1 MGIVAVYQA
10 LNRLLACTKLV
21 KVILSL
27 NHYDSTS
34 TTHGPCEVI
43 SCVKSEWQIQRQ
55 AKQAGPC
62 LGYSAYHSNA
72 SRHLRTRHPGSST
85 LGMPASAFSIPGRGC
100 LFTACIVLLQVE
112 MWLVANEDVKGVCDS
127 VDIHKGERILM
138 EMSRKFT
145 LEDIRQLAFQSN
157 FYVQV
162 AVCSCPTLLW
172 ASCGSA
178 LCSRTTELQSQSLP
192 AFADL

>member
-1 MGIVAVYQA
+1 
-10 LNRLLACTKLV
+10 
-21 KVILSL
+21 
-27 NHYDSTS
+27 
-34 TTHGPCEVI
+34 
-43 SCVKSEWQIQRQ
+43 
-55 AKQAGPC
+55 
-62 LGYSAYHSNA
+62 
-72 SRHLRTRHPGSST
+72 
-85 LGMPASAFSIPGRGC
+85 
-100 LFTACIVLLQVE
+100 
-112 MWLVANEDVKGVCDS
+112 MWLVANEDVKEVCDS

-162 AVCSCPTLLW
+162 AVCSCSTLLW

-192 AFADL
+192 AFSDL